1 MTTES
6 EVWASAEYD
15 YIARNSDGSW
25 WNFEGEPSPMVVRWL
40 FAGRQKLI
48 REVPAAWK
56 DCDWRDFLRTRPG
69 KENAVK
75 DTATES
81 DPARSL
87 AVKDYL
93 EKVTTYNAAS
103 SAFTKSCKDLR
114 EVLGCNQRFVTSV
127 AGAYYLVTTN
137 QDGDF
142 NVDPIESL

>member
-6 EVWASAEYD
+6 EVWASTEYD
-15 YIARNSDGSW
+15 YIARDATGCWRNY
-25 WNFEGEPSPMVVRWL
+25 EGDPSPMIVHWQSEGGV
-40 FAGRQKLI
+40 KEI
-48 REVPAAWK
+48 REVPSAWNGG
-56 DCDWRDFLRTRPG
+56 DWRDSLRTRPG
-69 KENAVK
+69 KENTVK
-75 DTATES
+75 DTSTES

-93 EKVTTYNAAS
+93 EKAATSNAAS

-114 EVLGCNQRFVTSV
+114 EVLGCNQRFITEV
-127 AGAYYLVTTN
+127 GGDYFLVTTN